1 MAITTVRRVINL
13 EPGITAP
20 LVIHV
25 SQYDTG
31 REINLTLYSGSEKFV
46 IPSGTTITVHGTRK
60 DGGNFGPFVCT
71 YSGSEITFTTE
82 AAMTASLGSA
92 IAEIVLVKSGEKI
105 GSANFAIYCEES
117 AFPNGVTYDNDP
129 SVYEDILFYV
139 QNTVIPTE
147 AITIDDTLS
156 HEGAV
161 AEAKATGDAIA
172 AKKLTI
178 VNGIISM
185 T

>member
-1 MAITTVRRVINL
+1 MAITTVKRIINL

-20 LVIHV
+20 LVVHV

-46 IPSGTTITVHGTRK
+46 IPSGTTITVHGTRR
-60 DGGNFGPFVCT
+60 DGGNFGPFGCT
-71 YSGSEITFTTE
+71 YNGSEITFTTE
-82 AAMTASLGSA
+82 AAMTASFGSA
-92 IAEIVLVKSGEKI
+92 IAEVVLVNNEEKI
-105 GSANFAIYCEES
+105 GSANFAIYCEKS
-117 AFPNGVTYDNDP
+117 TFPNGVTYDNDP

-147 AITIDDTLS
+147 AITIDNTLS
-156 HEGAV
+156 HEGA
-161 AEAKATGDAIA
+161 AADAKATRNAIT
-172 AKKLTI
+172 AKKLI
-178 VNGIISM
+178 IANGIISM